1 VLPGADHAYEVRPV
15 LNPYWEIAMRIRTL
29 PLCLGLLAL
38 TGCAGVEVLAIP
50 DAAADARATGFR
62 YYDTSPFL
70 LVYTDTKGGLKSE
83 LFYLPDTTKKR
94 SIRPYNY
101 AASNDST
108 LRFDNGRLVEAKA
121 VVNEAAIPAAVL
133 SALEKAALAGGMA
146 AGAGNQIPA
155 PYLFRIVKRN
165 GNWAL
170 AGGQA
175 LDLDGRPALI
185 RYLPE

>member
-1 VLPGADHAYEVRPV
+1 
-15 LNPYWEIAMRIRTL
+15 MRIRAI

-38 TGCAGVEVLAIP
+38 TGCAGVEVLSIP
-50 DAAADARATGFR
+50 DAAADARVTGFR

-83 LFYLPDTTKKR
+83 LLYLPDTSKKR

-108 LRFDNGRLVEAKA
+108 FRFDNGRLVEAKA
-121 VVNEAAIPAAVL
+121 VVNEAAIPVGVL
-133 SALEKAALAGGMA
+133 SALEKAALAGGVA
-146 AGAGNQIPA
+146 AGPGNQIPA

-170 AGGQA
+170 TGGQA
-175 LDLDGRPALI
+175 LDLDGRPAVI